1 MENNTVSINGNDC
14 KVTAASENTISCTVA
29 PYNAA
34 RTALLSTTA
43 STQKN
48 GYFSGSGLKYARY
61 GVSSS
66 TSMDQFVAAVRSE
79 DTTILGT
86 PREVGVRGQLKE
98 GNAYGSNYG
107 QVFKGYFTAPAD
119 GTYVFRGVAD

>member
-14 KVTAASENTISCTVA
+14 KVTAASDNTISCTVA

-48 GYFSGSGLKYARY
+48 GYFSGAGLKYARY
-61 GVSSS
+61 GVSGS
-66 TSMDQFVAAVRSE
+66 TSMDQFVAAVRGE

-86 PREVGVRGQLKE
+86 PREVGVRG
-98 GNAYGSNYG
+98 
-107 QVFKGYFTAPAD
+107 
-119 GTYVFRGVAD
+119 